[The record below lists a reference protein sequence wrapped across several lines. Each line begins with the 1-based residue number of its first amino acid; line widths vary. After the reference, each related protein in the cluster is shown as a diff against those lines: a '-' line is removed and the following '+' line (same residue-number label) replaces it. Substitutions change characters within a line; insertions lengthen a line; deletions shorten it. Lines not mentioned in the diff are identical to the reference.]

1 MSLFNLAPLL
11 SPTSVAVIG
20 GSDRQ
25 GSVGQV
31 VVENLLS
38 GGFGGPV
45 YLVNPR
51 PLSVVGASWSAT
63 IADLPEPPEL
73 AVVAIPAAAVPQAI
87 ADLGAAGAKVAVVLS
102 AGITEANGLRQA
114 MLEAAKP
121 FDLRIVGPNG
131 LGLLVPRAH
140 LNASFARGA
149 PAPGGLALISQSG
162 ALVSGVIDWA
172 NTRQLGFSGIIS
184 VGDMAEVDLGDLIDL
199 FAADP
204 HTDAIL
210 LYVEGVTNA
219 AKFMSAARAAARIKP
234 VIALKAGRNAA
245 SGKAVRSHT
254 GALAGA
260 YDVHACA
267 FERAGIVQVETL
279 TDLFDAAA
287 VLRAGRSLAGERLAI
302 ITNGGG
308 AGILALDA
316 MATGGGV
323 LAELGPQTLERLNAA
338 LPAGWPHG
346 DPVDLMGD
354 APAERYG
361 LALDAVLADAGVD
374 AVLVMNCPT
383 ALSKPGDIAR
393 GVAAG
398 VVAARGRGVRKPVIA
413 CWLGDANQDAAGPI
427 LSAAGVPMFGTPD
440 NAARAFGHLLAAR
453 RAKANL
459 MAAPAGQDEQ
469 VRDRAAARALIQ
481 AARADGRTL
490 LNEVEAKALL
500 KAYGVATVPTRL
512 APTVQEV
519 AGICANLAPPY
530 VVKIVSPQISHKSD
544 VGGVTLDLP
553 NAEAASAAAAAMAAR
568 LAQSRPEAVVTGF
581 AVETMVPLRHAHE
594 LIVGLA
600 QDATF
605 GPVLMVGA
613 GGTAVEVLNDRALG
627 LPPLDG
633 DLARAMIAKTRISR
647 LLAGYRDEPQAD
659 IAGVVA
665 TLEAL
670 SAIAVDLPDIA
681 ELDINPL
688 RVDAYGVLAL
698 DARIVITQDT
708 SPPSRLV
715 IQPVPMEWAADL
727 RTRSGLAFHVRPVR
741 PDDTPAVTAFF
752 AQLDTED
759 LRLRFL
765 SPLRTVD
772 ADRLALMTQVDYR
785 RAMTFLAL
793 EADGRTVIATAML
806 ASGADPE
813 RAEVAV
819 TVRSDLKGHGLGW
832 TLLDH
837 VLAYA
842 RARGVKVVHSLES
855 ADHVAALQLERDMGF
870 TARICPDDTSLRI
883 VERRIDAADIV
894 GNSEGRGNEPGWAAP
909 S

>member
-1 MSLFNLAPLL
+1 MSLYNLAPLL

-20 GSDRQ
+20 GSDRP

-38 GGFGGPV
+38 GGFAGPV

-51 PLSVVGASWSAT
+51 PLSVAGTTWSAT
-63 IADLPEPPEL
+63 IADLPKPPEL
-73 AVVAIPAAAVPQAI
+73 AVVAVPAAAVPQVV
-87 ADLGAAGAKVAVVLS
+87 ADLGAAGTKVAVILS
-102 AGITEANGLRQA
+102 AGLTEANGLRRA
-114 MLEAAKP
+114 MLDAARP
-121 FDLRIVGPNG
+121 SGLRIIGPNG
-131 LGLLVPRAH
+131 LGLLAPRAR

-149 PAPGGLALISQSG
+149 PGPGGLALISQSG

-172 NTRQLGFSGIIS
+172 NTRQLGFSGIVS

-210 LYVEGVTNA
+210 LYVEGVTDA

-267 FERAGIVQVETL
+267 FERAGVVQVETL

-302 ITNGGG
+302 VTNGGG

-316 MATGGGV
+316 VASSGGV
-323 LAELGPQTLERLNAA
+323 LAELGPQTLDRLNAV
-338 LPAGWPHG
+338 LPAGWSHG

-354 APAERYG
+354 APAERYR

-393 GVAAG
+393 GVAASI
-398 VVAARGRGVRKPVIA
+398 VAARGRGLHKPVIA

-427 LSAAGVPMFGTPD
+427 LSASGVPMFGAPD
-440 NAARAFGHLLAAR
+440 AAARAFGHLLAAR

-459 MAAPAGQDEQ
+459 MAAPARHDARVG
-469 VRDRAAARALIQ
+469 DRAAALDLIRT
-481 AARADGRTL
+481 ARSQGRTL

-500 KAYGVATVPTRL
+500 NAYGVATVPTRL
-512 APTVQEV
+512 AATAQDV
-519 AGICANLAPPY
+519 ARLCAELTPPY
-530 VVKIVSPQISHKSD
+530 AVKIVSPQISHKSD
-544 VGGVTLDLP
+544 VGGVALDLP
-553 NAEAASAAAAAMAAR
+553 NAGAASAAAAAMAER
-568 LAQSRPEAVVTGF
+568 IAQTHPEAVITGF
-581 AVETMVPLRHAHE
+581 AVETMIPPGHAHE

-613 GGTAVEVLNDRALG
+613 GGKAVEVLKDRALG

-633 DLARAMIAKTRISR
+633 DLAQAMIAKTRISR

-659 IAGVVA
+659 VAGVA
-665 TLEAL
+665 TALEAL

-698 DARIVITQDT
+698 DARIVITQDA

-715 IQPVPMEWAADL
+715 IQPVPTEWAADL

-741 PDDTPAVTAFF
+741 PDDTPAVAAFF
-752 AQLDTED
+752 ARLDAED

-772 ADRLALMTQVDYR
+772 AERLALMTQVDYR
-785 RAMTFLAL
+785 RTMTFLAFD
-793 EADGRTVIATAML
+793 ADRQTVIATAML

-842 RARGVKVVHSLES
+842 RARGIKVVHSLES
-855 ADHVAALQLERDMGF
+855 ADHVAALQLEHDMGF

-883 VERRIDAADIV
+883 VERRIDASI
-894 GNSEGRGNEPGWAAP
+894 GT
-909 S
+909 

>member
-1 MSLFNLAPLL
+1 MSLHNLSALL
-11 SPTSVAVIG
+11 SPASVAVIG
-20 GSDRQ
+20 GSDRP

-38 GGFGGPV
+38 GGFAGPI

-51 PLSVVGASWSAT
+51 ALSVAGATWSAT
-63 IADLPEPPEL
+63 IADLPQSPEL
-73 AVVAIPAAAVPQAI
+73 AVVAVPAATVPQVI
-87 ADLGAAGAKVAVVLS
+87 ADLGAAGVKVAVILS
-102 AGITEANGLRQA
+102 AGLTEANGLRQA
-114 MLEAAKP
+114 MLDAAKP
-121 FDLRIVGPNG
+121 FGLRIVGPNG
-131 LGLLVPRAH
+131 LGLLAPHAR

-149 PAPGGLALISQSG
+149 PTPGGLALISQSG
-162 ALVSGVIDWA
+162 ALVSGLIDWA
-172 NTRQLGFSGIIS
+172 NTRQLGFSGIVS

-219 AKFMSAARAAARIKP
+219 AKFMSAARAAVRIKP
-234 VIALKAGRNAA
+234 VIALKAGRNPA

-287 VLRAGRSLAGERLAI
+287 VLRVGRTLAGERLAI
-302 ITNGGG
+302 VTNGGG

-316 MATGGGV
+316 MASSGGV
-323 LAELGPQTLERLNAA
+323 LAELGPETLERLNTA
-338 LPAGWPHG
+338 LPAGWSRG
-346 DPVDLMGD
+346 NPVDLVGD
-354 APAERYG
+354 APAERYRV
-361 LALDAVLADAGVD
+361 ALDAVLSDAGVD

-383 ALSKPGDIAR
+383 ALAQPGDIAR
-393 GVAAG
+393 GVAAS

-427 LSAAGVPMFGTPD
+427 LSACGVPMFGAPD
-440 NAARAFGHLLAAR
+440 AAARAFGHLLAAR
-453 RAKANL
+453 RAKASL
-459 MAAPAGQDEQ
+459 MAAPATHDE
-469 VRDRAAARALIQ
+469 RGGDRAAALDVIQ
-481 AARADGRTL
+481 AARTQGRTL
-490 LNEVEAKALL
+490 LNEVEAKTLL
-500 KAYGVATVPTRL
+500 SAYGVATVPTRL
-512 APTVQEV
+512 AATARDV
-519 AGICANLAPPY
+519 AKLCADLAPPY
-530 VVKIVSPQISHKSD
+530 AIKIVSPQIVHKSD
-544 VGGVTLDLP
+544 VGGVVLDLP
-553 NAEAASAAAAAMAAR
+553 NAEAASAAAEAMGAR
-568 LAQSRPEAVVTGF
+568 IAKTCPEAVITGF
-581 AVETMVPLRHAHE
+581 AVETMIAPGRAHE

-600 QDATF
+600 QDVTF

-613 GGTAVEVLNDRALG
+613 GGKAVEVLKDRALG

-633 DLARAMIAKTRISR
+633 DLAQAMIAKTRISR

-665 TLEAL
+665 TLKAL
-670 SAIAVDLPDIA
+670 SAIAIDLPDIV

-688 RVDAYGVLAL
+688 RVDATGVLAL
-698 DARIVITQDT
+698 DARIVITQACA
-708 SPPSRLV
+708 PESRLV

-727 RTRSGLAFHVRPVR
+727 LTRSGLAFHVRPVR
-741 PDDTPAVTAFF
+741 PDDTPAVAAFF
-752 AQLDTED
+752 AQLDPED

-785 RAMTFLAL
+785 RTMTFLAF
-793 EADGRTVIATAML
+793 DTDRRTVIATAML
-806 ASGADPE
+806 ASDADPK

-819 TVRSDLKGHGLGW
+819 AVRSDLKGHGLGW

-837 VLAYA
+837 VLRYA
-842 RARGVKVVHSLES
+842 RAQGVKVVHSIES
-855 ADHVAALQLERDMGF
+855 ADNVAALQLERDMGF

-883 VERRIDAADIV
+883 VEHQIDAGAD
-894 GNSEGRGNEPGWAAP
+894 A
-909 S
+909 

>member
-1 MSLFNLAPLL
+1 MSLHNLAPLL

-20 GSDRQ
+20 GSDRP

-38 GGFGGPV
+38 GGFAGPV

-51 PLSVVGASWSAT
+51 PLSVVGTTWSAT
-63 IADLPEPPEL
+63 IADLPKPPEL
-73 AVVAIPAAAVPQAI
+73 AVVAVPAVAVPQVV
-87 ADLGAAGAKVAVVLS
+87 ADLGATGVKVAVILS
-102 AGITEANGLRQA
+102 AGITEANGLRKA
-114 MLEAAKP
+114 MLEAARP
-121 FDLRIVGPNG
+121 FGLRIIGPNG
-131 LGLLVPRAH
+131 LGLLAPHAQ

-149 PAPGGLALISQSG
+149 PGPGGLALISQSG

-172 NTRQLGFSGIIS
+172 NTRQLGFSGIVS

-267 FERAGIVQVETL
+267 FERAGVVQVETL

-302 ITNGGG
+302 VTNGGG

-316 MATGGGV
+316 MASSGGV
-323 LAELGPQTLERLNAA
+323 LAELGPQTLDRLNAL
-338 LPAGWPHG
+338 LPAGWSHG

-354 APAERYG
+354 ASAERYR

-393 GVAAG
+393 GVAASI
-398 VVAARGRGVRKPVIA
+398 VAARERGLRKPVIA

-427 LSAAGVPMFGTPD
+427 LSASGVPMFGAPD
-440 NAARAFGHLLAAR
+440 AAARALGHLLAAR
-453 RAKANL
+453 RAKAGL
-459 MAAPAGQDEQ
+459 MAAPARHDER
-469 VRDRAAARALIQ
+469 VGDRAAALELIR
-481 AARADGRTL
+481 AARSQGRTL

-500 KAYGVATVPTRL
+500 NAYGVATVPTRL
-512 APTVQEV
+512 AATAQDV
-519 AGICANLAPPY
+519 ARLCAELAPPY
-530 VVKIVSPQISHKSD
+530 AVKIVSPQISHKSD
-544 VGGVTLDLP
+544 LGGVALDLP

-568 LAQSRPEAVVTGF
+568 IAKTRPDAMITGF
-581 AVETMVPLRHAHE
+581 AVETMIPLRRAHE

-613 GGTAVEVLNDRALG
+613 GGKAVEVLKDRALG

-633 DLARAMIAKTRISR
+633 DLAHAMIAKTQISR

-659 IAGVVA
+659 IAEVAA

-670 SAIAVDLPDIA
+670 SAIAVDLPDIV

-698 DARIVITQDT
+698 DARIVITPDAD
-708 SPPSRLV
+708 PGSRLV
-715 IQPVPMEWAADL
+715 IRPVPMEWAADL
-727 RTRSGLAFHVRPVR
+727 RTRSGVAFHVRPVR
-741 PDDTPAVTAFF
+741 PDDTPAVAAFF
-752 AQLDTED
+752 AQLDAED

-772 ADRLALMTQVDYR
+772 AGRLALMTQVDYR
-785 RAMTFLAL
+785 RTMTFLAFD
-793 EADGRTVIATAML
+793 ADRQTVIATAML

-819 TVRSDLKGHGLGW
+819 AVRSDLKGHGLGW

-837 VLAYA
+837 VLRYA
-842 RARGVKVVHSLES
+842 RAQGVKVVHSIES
-855 ADHVAALQLERDMGF
+855 ADNVAALQLERDMGF
-870 TARICPDDTSLRI
+870 TARICPDDTGLRI
-883 VERRIDAADIV
+883 VEHQIDVSANA
-894 GNSEGRGNEPGWAAP
+894 
-909 S
+909 

>member
-1 MSLFNLAPLL
+1 MSLHNLSPLL
-11 SPTSVAVIG
+11 SPASVAVIG
-20 GSDRQ
+20 GSDRP
-25 GSVGQV
+25 GSIGQV

-38 GGFGGPV
+38 GGFSGPV
-45 YLVNPR
+45 HLVNPR
-51 PLSVVGASWSAT
+51 PLSVVGATWSAT
-63 IADLPEPPEL
+63 IAELPETPEL
-73 AVVAIPAAAVPQAI
+73 AVIAVPAAAVPQVI
-87 ADLGAAGAKVAVVLS
+87 AELGAAGVKVAVILS
-102 AGITEANGLRQA
+102 AGLTEANGLRQA
-114 MLEAAKP
+114 MLNAAKP
-121 FDLRIVGPNG
+121 FGLRIVGPNG
-131 LGLLVPRAH
+131 LGLLAPRAR

-162 ALVSGVIDWA
+162 ALVSGLIDWA
-172 NTRQLGFSGIIS
+172 NTRQLGFSGIVS

-210 LYVEGVTNA
+210 LYIEGITNA
-219 AKFMSAARAAARIKP
+219 AKFMSAARSAARIKP

-267 FERAGIVQVETL
+267 FERAGVVQVETL

-287 VLRAGRSLAGERLAI
+287 VLRAGRDLAGERLAI

-316 MATGGGV
+316 MASSGGI
-323 LAELGPQTLERLNAA
+323 LAEFGPETLQRLEAA
-338 LPAGWPHG
+338 LPAGWSHG
-346 DPVDLMGD
+346 DPVDVMGD
-354 APAERYG
+354 APAERYR
-361 LALDAVLADAGVD
+361 LALDAVLEDAGVD

-393 GVAAG
+393 GVAAS
-398 VVAARGRGVRKPVIA
+398 VVAARGRGLRKPVIA
-413 CWLGDANQDAAGPI
+413 CWLGDANQAAAGPI
-427 LSAAGVPMFGTPD
+427 LSAAGVPMFGAPD
-440 NAARAFGHLLAAR
+440 AAARAFGHLLAAR
-453 RAKANL
+453 RAKSSL
-459 MAAPAGQDEQ
+459 MAAPDRHDE
-469 VRDRAAARALIQ
+469 RIGDRAAALDLIQ
-481 AARADGRTL
+481 AARSQGRTL
-490 LNEVEAKALL
+490 LNEIEAKALL
-500 KAYGVATVPTRL
+500 SAYGVATVPTRL
-512 APTVQEV
+512 AATVQDV
-519 AGICANLAPPY
+519 ARVCAALAPPY
-530 VVKIVSPQISHKSD
+530 AIKIVSPQIVHKSD
-544 VGGVTLDLP
+544 VGGVALDL
-553 NAEAASAAAAAMAAR
+553 ADAQAATAAAATIAAHI
-568 LAQSRPEAVVTGF
+568 AETCPNASITGF
-581 AVETMVPLRHAHE
+581 AVETMIPQGRAHE

-613 GGTAVEVLNDRALG
+613 GGKAVEVLKDRALG

-633 DLARAMIAKTRISR
+633 DLAQAMIARTRISR
-647 LLAGYRDEPQAD
+647 LLAGYRDEPPAD
-659 IAGVVA
+659 IAAVAA

-670 SAIAVDLPDIA
+670 SAIAVDLPDIL

-688 RVDAYGVLAL
+688 RVDTHGVLAL
-698 DARIVITQDT
+698 DARIVITQDA
-708 SPPSRLV
+708 SPKSRLV

-727 RTRSGLAFHVRPVR
+727 RTHSGLAFHVRPVR
-741 PDDTPAVTAFF
+741 PDDTRAVAAFF
-752 AQLDTED
+752 AQLDAED

-785 RAMTFLAL
+785 RTMTFLAFD
-793 EADGRTVIATAML
+793 ADRGTLIATAML

-813 RAEVAV
+813 RAEAAV
-819 TVRSDLKGHGLGW
+819 TVRSDLKGRGLGW

-837 VLAYA
+837 VLRYA

-855 ADHVAALQLERDMGF
+855 ADNVAALQLEREMGF
-870 TARICPDDTSLRI
+870 TVRVCPEDTSLRI
-883 VERRIDAADIV
+883 VEHRTEIDTTANA
-894 GNSEGRGNEPGWAAP
+894 
-909 S
+909 

>member
-1 MSLFNLAPLL
+1 MSLQNLSPLL
-11 SPTSVAVIG
+11 SPASVAVIG
-20 GSDRQ
+20 GSDRP

-31 VVENLLS
+31 IVENLLS
-38 GGFGGPV
+38 GGFAGPV
-45 YLVNPR
+45 HLVNPR
-51 PLSVVGASWSAT
+51 PQSVVGTIWSAT
-63 IADLPEPPEL
+63 ITDLPEPPDL
-73 AVVAIPAAAVPQAI
+73 AVVAVPAAAVPQVVAE
-87 ADLGAAGAKVAVVLS
+87 LGAAGVKIAAILS
-102 AGITEANGLRQA
+102 AGLTQANGLRQA
-114 MLEAAKP
+114 MLEAARP
-121 FDLRIVGPNG
+121 FGLRIIGPNG
-131 LGLLVPRAH
+131 LGLLAPHAR

-149 PAPGGLALISQSG
+149 PQPGGLALISQSG

-172 NTRQLGFSGIIS
+172 NTRQLGFSGIVS

-199 FAADP
+199 FAADA

-287 VLRAGRSLAGERLAI
+287 VLRAGRGLAGERLAI
-302 ITNGGG
+302 VTNGGG

-316 MATGGGV
+316 MASSGGV
-323 LAELGPQTLERLNAA
+323 LAELGPETLDRLNAV
-338 LPAGWPHG
+338 LPADWSHG

-354 APAERYG
+354 ASDERYR

-383 ALSKPGDIAR
+383 ALSNPGDIAR
-393 GVAAG
+393 GVAAS
-398 VVAARGRGVRKPVIA
+398 VVTARGWGLSKPVIA

-427 LSAAGVPMFGTPD
+427 LSAAGVPMFGAPD
-440 NAARAFGHLLAAR
+440 AAARAFGHLLAAR
-453 RAKANL
+453 HAKASL
-459 MAAPAGQDEQ
+459 MAAPARHDARVGN
-469 VRDRAAARALIQ
+469 RSAALDLIQ
-481 AARADGRTL
+481 TARSQGRTL

-500 KAYGVATVPTRL
+500 NAYGVATVPTRL
-512 APTVQEV
+512 AATAQDV
-519 AGICANLAPPY
+519 AGICAELAPPY
-530 VVKIVSPQISHKSD
+530 AVKIVSPQISHKSD
-544 VGGVTLDLP
+544 VGGVALDLP
-553 NAEAASAAAAAMAAR
+553 NAEAASAAAAAMVAR
-568 LAQSRPEAVVTGF
+568 IARTCPDAVITGF
-581 AVETMVPLRHAHE
+581 AVETMIPLRRAHE

-613 GGTAVEVLNDRALG
+613 GGKAVEVLKDRALG

-633 DLARAMIAKTRISR
+633 ELAQAMIAKTRVSR
-647 LLAGYRDEPQAD
+647 LLTGYRDEPQAD
-659 IAGVVA
+659 IGGVA
-665 TLEAL
+665 AALEAL
-670 SAIAVDLPDIA
+670 SAIAVDLPDIV

-698 DARIVITQDT
+698 DARIVITQDA
-708 SPPSRLV
+708 SPTSRLI

-741 PDDTPAVTAFF
+741 PDDTPAVAAFF
-752 AQLDTED
+752 AQLDAED

-785 RAMTFLAL
+785 RTMTFLAFD
-793 EADGRTVIATAML
+793 ADGRTVIATAML

-842 RARGVKVVHSLES
+842 RARGIKVVHSLES

-883 VERRIDAADIV
+883 VERRIDASIEA
-894 GNSEGRGNEPGWAAP
+894 
-909 S
+909 

>member
-1 MSLFNLAPLL
+1 MSLHNLAPLL
-11 SPTSVAVIG
+11 CPASVAVIG
-20 GSDRQ
+20 GSDRP

-38 GGFGGPV
+38 GGFKGPIH
-45 YLVNPR
+45 LVNPR
-51 PLSVVGASWSAT
+51 RLSAAGTTWSAT

-87 ADLGAAGAKVAVVLS
+87 ADLGAAGVKVAVILS
-102 AGITEANGLRQA
+102 AGITQANGLRQA
-114 MLEAAKP
+114 MLDAAKP
-121 FDLRIVGPNG
+121 FGLRIVGPNG
-131 LGLLVPRAH
+131 LGLLAPHAH

-172 NTRQLGFSGIIS
+172 NTRQLGFSGIVS

-219 AKFMSAARAAARIKP
+219 AKFMSAARAATRIKP
-234 VIALKAGRNAA
+234 LIALKAGRNAA
-245 SGKAVRSHT
+245 SGRAVRSHT

-267 FERAGIVQVETL
+267 FERAGIIQVETL
-279 TDLFDAAA
+279 SDLFDAAA
-287 VLRAGRSLAGERLAI
+287 VLRAGRDLAGERLAI
-302 ITNGGG
+302 VTNGGG

-316 MATGGGV
+316 MAPSGGA
-323 LAELGPQTLERLNAA
+323 LAELGTQTLQRLNAA
-338 LPAGWPHG
+338 LPADWSHG
-346 DPVDLMGD
+346 NPVDLMGD
-354 APAERYG
+354 ASAERYR

-383 ALSKPGDIAR
+383 ALSEPGDIAR
-393 GVAAG
+393 GVAAS

-413 CWLGDANQDAAGPI
+413 CWLGDSNQDAAGPI
-427 LSAAGVPMFGTPD
+427 LSAAGIPMFGAPD
-440 NAARAFGHLLAAR
+440 TAARAFGHLLAAR

-459 MAAPAGQDEQ
+459 MATP
-469 VRDRAAARALIQ
+469 DRHDARVGDRGAALALIQ
-481 AARADGRTL
+481 TARSEGRTL
-490 LNEVEAKALL
+490 LNEIEAKALL
-500 KAYGVATVPTRL
+500 NAYGVATVPTRL
-512 APTVQEV
+512 AATVRDV
-519 AGICANLAPPY
+519 ARICADLTPPY
-530 VVKIVSPQISHKSD
+530 AVKIVSPQISHKSD
-544 VGGVTLDLP
+544 VGGVVLDLP
-553 NAEAASAAAAAMAAR
+553 NAEAASAAAAAMVGRIAKTC
-568 LAQSRPEAVVTGF
+568 PEAVITGF
-581 AVETMVPLRHAHE
+581 AVETMIPLGRDHE

-613 GGTAVEVLNDRALG
+613 GGKAVEVLKDRALG

-633 DLARAMIAKTRISR
+633 DLARTMIAKTRISR
-647 LLAGYRDEPQAD
+647 LLAGYRDAPQAD
-659 IAGVVA
+659 IADVAA

-670 SAIAVDLPDIA
+670 SAIAVDLPDIV

-688 RVDAYGVLAL
+688 RVDTNGVVAL
-698 DARIVITQDT
+698 DARIVIAQDA
-708 SPPSRLV
+708 SSKSRLV
-715 IQPVPMEWAADL
+715 IQPVPMDWAADL

-741 PDDTPAVTAFF
+741 PDDTPAVAAFF
-752 AQLDTED
+752 AQLDPED

-765 SPLRTVD
+765 SPLRTVH

-785 RAMTFLAL
+785 RTITFLAFD
-793 EADGRTVIATAML
+793 ADGRTVIATAML

-837 VLAYA
+837 VLTYA

-870 TARICPDDTSLRI
+870 TARICPDDTGLRI
-883 VERRIDAADIV
+883 VERRIDASLDA
-894 GNSEGRGNEPGWAAP
+894 
-909 S
+909 

>member
-1 MSLFNLAPLL
+1 MSLHNLSFLL

-20 GSDRQ
+20 GSDRP

-38 GGFGGPV
+38 SGFAGAV
-45 YLVNPR
+45 HLVNPR
-51 PLSVVGASWSAT
+51 PLSVPGATWSAT
-63 IADLPEPPEL
+63 IANLPQPPEL

-87 ADLGAAGAKVAVVLS
+87 ADLGAAGTKVAVILS
-102 AGITEANGLRQA
+102 AGITEANGLRQT
-114 MLEAAKP
+114 MLQAAKP
-121 FDLRIVGPNG
+121 YGLRIVGPNG
-131 LGLLVPRAH
+131 LGVLAPHAH

-149 PAPGGLALISQSG
+149 PGPGGLALISQSG

-172 NTRQLGFSGIIS
+172 NRRQLGFSGIVS

-204 HTDAIL
+204 HTHAIL

-219 AKFMSAARAAARIKP
+219 AKFMSAARAAARLKP

-260 YDVHACA
+260 YEVHACA
-267 FERAGIVQVETL
+267 FERAGLVQVETL

-287 VLRAGRSLAGERLAI
+287 VLRAGRGLAGERLAI
-302 ITNGGG
+302 VTNGGG

-316 MATGGGV
+316 MASSGGV
-323 LAELGPQTLERLNAA
+323 LADLEPQTLQRLEAA
-338 LPAGWPHG
+338 LPAGWSHG
-346 DPVDLMGD
+346 DPVDVMGD
-354 APAERYG
+354 ASVERYR

-383 ALSKPGDIAR
+383 ALSEPGDIAR
-393 GVAAG
+393 GVAAS
-398 VVAARGRGVRKPVIA
+398 VVAARGRGVRKPVIG
-413 CWLGDANQDAAGPI
+413 CWLGDANQETAGPI
-427 LSAAGVPMFGTPD
+427 LGAAGVPMFGTPD
-440 NAARAFGHLLAAR
+440 AAARAFGRLLGAR
-453 RAKANL
+453 RAKASL
-459 MAAPAGQDEQ
+459 MAAPARHDARVGNRQ
-469 VRDRAAARALIQ
+469 AALDLIQ
-481 AARADGRTL
+481 AARSQGRTL

-500 KAYGVATVPTRL
+500 SAYGVATVPTRL
-512 APTVQEV
+512 AATVQDV
-519 AGICANLAPPY
+519 AGACADLAPPY
-530 VVKIVSPQISHKSD
+530 AVKVASPQISHKSD
-544 VGGVTLDLP
+544 VGGVALDLP
-553 NAEAASAAAAAMAAR
+553 TAEAARAAAAAMAAR
-568 LAQSRPEAVVTGF
+568 IAQTCPEAVITGF
-581 AVETMVPLRHAHE
+581 AVETMIPLGRAHE
-594 LIVGLA
+594 LIVGLT
-600 QDATF
+600 QDAAF

-613 GGTAVEVLNDRALG
+613 GGKAVEVLQDRALG

-633 DLARAMIAKTRISR
+633 DLAQAMIAKTRISR
-647 LLAGYRDEPQAD
+647 LLAGYRDEPPAD
-659 IAGVVA
+659 APGVAAV
-665 TLEAL
+665 LEAL
-670 SAIAVDLPDIA
+670 SAIAVDLPDIT

-688 RVDAYGVLAL
+688 RVDAFGVLAL
-698 DARIVITQDT
+698 DARIAITQEAD
-708 SPPSRLV
+708 PRSRLV
-715 IQPVPMEWAADL
+715 IEPAPMEWAADL
-727 RTRSGLAFHVRPVR
+727 RTRGGLTFHVRPVR
-741 PDDTPAVTAFF
+741 PEDTPAVAAFF
-752 AQLDTED
+752 AQLDAED

-785 RAMTFLAL
+785 RTITFLAL
-793 EADGRTVIATAML
+793 DADGRTVIATAML

-842 RARGVKVVHSLES
+842 RARGVKVVQSLES

-870 TARICPDDTSLRI
+870 TARICPDDTALRI
-883 VERRIDAADIV
+883 VERRIDASLDA
-894 GNSEGRGNEPGWAAP
+894 
-909 S
+909 